1 MYHRNGVA
9 KSYLQYTI
17 SWKNSY
23 PLKFCCAVA
32 TQKSA
37 HWQCHVCQRAGCFH
51 TYPLDKGVGL
61 HGWVFFCEWA
71 LFRKWVP
78 FMGGV
83 GTLSYLDLLF
93 SPSSSP
99 AVTHGCIIAT
109 IRLYINDVELPGLD
123 PPIQQVMQIVQSA
136 LSHEQEL
143 ENKLASMQEVLNAAR
158 QLASESMIVSTNLS
172 SHDPRTL
179 PTTSLLLVLLK

>member
-1 MYHRNGVA
+1 MCV
-9 KSYLQYTI
+9 QP
-17 SWKNSY
+17 SW
-23 PLKFCCAVA
+23 
-32 TQKSA
+32 
-37 HWQCHVCQRAGCFH
+37 
-51 TYPLDKGVGL
+51 VGNL
-61 HGWVFFCEWA
+61 HGWA
-71 LFRKWVP
+71 LFCKTTVHGST
-78 FMGGV
+78 F
-83 GTLSYLDLLF
+83 LSF
-93 SPSSSP
+93 SSP

-172 SHDPRTL
+172 SHDPRIL
-179 PTTSLLLVLLK
+179 P

>member
-1 MYHRNGVA
+1 MVGHLLWLG
-9 KSYLQYTI
+9 T
-17 SWKNSY
+17 
-23 PLKFCCAVA
+23 FC
-32 TQKSA
+32 
-37 HWQCHVCQRAGCFH
+37 G
-51 TYPLDKGVGL
+51 
-61 HGWVFFCEWA
+61 WA
-71 LFRKWVP
+71 LFHKTTVYTW
-78 FMGGV
+78 
-83 GTLSYLDLLF
+83 TY
-93 SPSSSP
+93 SSSP

-172 SHDPRTL
+172 SHDHRT
-179 PTTSLLLVLLK
+179 